1 MPKKSC
7 LLFCLLGCFEGFGGP
22 DRLLTHYTSAPSQVA
37 QCVKSLSSTMAEGPT
52 NRLYVGNIPWSTT
65 VDELRGIFSGC
76 GKNHPRGHPHRPPG
90 PLPRLRHRRVLQ
102 RERGSGRHPDP
113 RRCVNSSVHPRFQ
126 RRRRQSRCLRVDARR
141 PSPPPSFRAMP
152 FRDPRN
158 CPGMIARAKR
168 ARDPAAAWKLRSKH
182 PTRR

>member
-1 MPKKSC
+1 MATRVKKRRRRTVGLDRPENPSQAVTGRHTKNLGRFSASLLPKKSC

-76 GKNHPRGHPHRPPG
+76 GTITLVDIPTGRQGRSRGYG
-90 PLPRLRHRRVLQ
+90 IV
-102 RERGSGRHPDP
+102 EYSN
-113 RRCVNSSVHPRFQ
+113 VNEAQVAIQ
-126 RRRRQSRCLRVDARR
+126 TLDGA
-141 PSPPPSFRAMP
+141 
-152 FRDPRN
+152 
-158 CPGMIARAKR
+158 
-168 ARDPAAAWKLRSKH
+168 
-182 PTRR
+182 